1 VRCGGQFRPEEN
13 YKQLEIAQ
21 GGSKKHAYSVEAHRG
36 LNNKAMSLLHK
47 VLCIEGHLW
56 AYTT

>member
-1 VRCGGQFRPEEN
+1 VVVN
-13 YKQLEIAQ
+13 LDLKKIIKQLEIAQ
-21 GGSKKHAYSVEAHRG
+21 GGSKKHANSVEAHRG

-56 AYTT
+56 AYTI